1 MQNMLIAY
9 KYPIPRKHFVSTNLY
24 VLESCYILSV
34 FSWLFLLLKLSGYL
48 WRYFYYVNAMFYVYL
63 DGLMT
68 SLRERVFENKAHTN
82 LLSFIPQT
90 SRKTWMNL
98 HNFMN

>member
-1 MQNMLIAY
+1 
-9 KYPIPRKHFVSTNLY
+9 
-24 VLESCYILSV
+24 
-34 FSWLFLLLKLSGYL
+34 
-48 WRYFYYVNAMFYVYL
+48 MFYVYL